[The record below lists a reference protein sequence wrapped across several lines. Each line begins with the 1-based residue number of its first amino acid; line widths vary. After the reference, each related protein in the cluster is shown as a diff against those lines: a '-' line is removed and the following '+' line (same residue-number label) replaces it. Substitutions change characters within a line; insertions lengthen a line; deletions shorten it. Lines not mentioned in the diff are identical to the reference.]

1 MKVAGPVPSFI
12 LLLESRSNVQW
23 DSDAGHFLFACYHSF
38 LASCAALFRLL
49 CLHCSAFSGSDRHAI
64 IVQPGLLLALCIS
77 ELIFGVLLWQASI
90 NYSNFGKQSMS
101 QEVHLLGIQEF
112 HASLPLCITFFASG
126 KRRMVASLTCPI
138 TIFGPSAGHLVCA
151 LIRPLLTE

>member
-1 MKVAGPVPSFI
+1 VKVAGPVPSFI

-112 HASLPLCITFFASG
+112 HASLPLSHHLFCFRQAANGCQFNMSNNNLRPIGWTSGVCSHSSTFD
-126 KRRMVASLTCPI
+126 
-138 TIFGPSAGHLVCA
+138 
-151 LIRPLLTE
+151 